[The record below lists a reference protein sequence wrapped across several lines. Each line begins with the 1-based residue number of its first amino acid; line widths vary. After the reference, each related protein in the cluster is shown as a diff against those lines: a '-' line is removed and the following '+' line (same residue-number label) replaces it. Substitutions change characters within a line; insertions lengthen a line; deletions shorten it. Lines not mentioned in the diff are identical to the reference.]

1 MITFLYEL
9 INFLVVLTILF
20 VVLIYLKL
28 DILKSSLLILH
39 LVAIFLL
46 NDVLFPASYMSDQF
60 GYVDVTQVIRK
71 DGFPTLSISMEGIK
85 SGYSPTQPLLSSS
98 GFSGSLFALAPIPF
112 INSVRSIAMI
122 NFLIILFLFVFLK
135 NKRMS
140 NNAVDFF
147 LLVYPS
153 LLLYSSVA
161 LRDTL
166 IFLFMFLGIYFFLI
180 KRNYLF
186 SLIFSAPLIILKFQN
201 FLIICLSIV
210 LYHIVKGGVR
220 LYKIFFLA
228 TSLFLF
234 SLLRNVQI
242 DRWTLVEMFS
252 INTLEGMRYA
262 LFAENY
268 GYDMSLVA
276 ELGYN
281 PVNSI
286 PEFILI
292 TIKGFFRF
300 VLGPFI
306 WSFENLFQL
315 IQSIENI
322 VIIMLMTGI
331 LFTRKYFKETREKIL
346 YLNVLLI
353 TGFSIYGFVVFNL
366 GSAARY
372 KFVFIGVYM
381 ILSYYLIKR
390 DHLLARKMY
399 INRHNPINNSVA

>member
-1 MITFLYEL
+1 
-9 INFLVVLTILF
+9 
-20 VVLIYLKL
+20 
-28 DILKSSLLILH
+28 
-39 LVAIFLL
+39 
-46 NDVLFPASYMSDQF
+46 
-60 GYVDVTQVIRK
+60 
-71 DGFPTLSISMEGIK
+71 
-85 SGYSPTQPLLSSS
+85 
-98 GFSGSLFALAPIPF
+98 
-112 INSVRSIAMI
+112 
-122 NFLIILFLFVFLK
+122 
-135 NKRMS
+135 
-140 NNAVDFF
+140 
-147 LLVYPS
+147 
-153 LLLYSSVA
+153 
-161 LRDTL
+161 
-166 IFLFMFLGIYFFLI
+166 
-180 KRNYLF
+180 
-186 SLIFSAPLIILKFQN
+186 
-201 FLIICLSIV
+201 
-210 LYHIVKGGVR
+210 
-220 LYKIFFLA
+220 
-228 TSLFLF
+228 
-234 SLLRNVQI
+234 
-242 DRWTLVEMFS
+242 MFS

>member
-1 MITFLYEL
+1 M
-9 INFLVVLTILF
+9 
-20 VVLIYLKL
+20 
-28 DILKSSLLILH
+28 
-39 LVAIFLL
+39 LVAI
-46 NDVLFPASYMSDQF
+46 A
-60 GYVDVTQVIRK
+60 
-71 DGFPTLSISMEGIK
+71 
-85 SGYSPTQPLLSSS
+85 
-98 GFSGSLFALAPIPF
+98 
-112 INSVRSIAMI
+112 
-122 NFLIILFLFVFLK
+122 LFLFY
-135 NKRMS
+135 
-140 NNAVDFF
+140 
-147 LLVYPS
+147 LLHDVHID
-153 LLLYSSVA
+153 
-161 LRDTL
+161 RFTL
-166 IFLFMFLGIYFFLI
+166 GGI
-180 KRNYLF
+180 F
-186 SLIFSAPLIILKFQN
+186 SL
-201 FLIICLSIV
+201 
-210 LYHIVKGGVR
+210 
-220 LYKIFFLA
+220 
-228 TSLFLF
+228 
-234 SLLRNVQI
+234 
-242 DRWTLVEMFS
+242 
-252 INTLEGMRYA
+252 NTLEGMRYA

-268 GYDMSLVA
+268 GYDYSLVA